1 MDLKP
6 YEYRRIIESYSVG
19 TLRKMLDIMTTPL
32 RTLKVCEIVS
42 ACADEAQ
49 ELAREI
55 KADLRHGALA
65 RDEQ

>member
-6 YEYRRIIESYSVG
+6 YEYRRIIESYSVE

-32 RTLKVCEIVS
+32 RTLKVCEIIS
-42 ACADEAQ
+42 ACADEA
-49 ELAREI
+49 EVSGRL
-55 KADLRHGALA
+55 DALA